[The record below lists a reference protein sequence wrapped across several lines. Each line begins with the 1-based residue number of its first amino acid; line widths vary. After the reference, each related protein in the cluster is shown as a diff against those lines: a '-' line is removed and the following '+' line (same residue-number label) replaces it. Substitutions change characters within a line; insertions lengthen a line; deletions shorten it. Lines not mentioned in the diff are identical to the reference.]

1 MKKRCCYLEDMKD
14 ETPKEKYILGTN
26 DKEEIILK
34 KINQETSKEINIIFD
49 TSENTNVMD
58 DVLKQLTKYYI
69 EDILKIQM

>member
-1 MKKRCCYLEDMKD
+1 MKKRCCYLEDMKY